1 MMDDQEKRRSPVVIP
16 ELDAEVEPSPEPDPG
31 DASAPS
37 AFPFDGTTDSLLPER
52 TDRGAGS
59 RENAT
64 GERFYGVYPAL
75 VVQLRDPVPPQMS
88 QVGIRL
94 PWLSDDDGL
103 ELWARYAGPAS
114 GHASGAWFL
123 PDIGDE
129 VLVAFEG
136 GDLRRPYVLGGLW
149 NGRDV
154 PPETLEAGAAGQPRS
169 ITTRGGARILLEDGP
184 EGGRISIET
193 PWGHSVLLATGPD
206 GGETRVRDAAGS
218 ELRLGGG
225 EVTIQAPLR
234 VTVAAST
241 VELEAGM
248 VDVRAG
254 LTRFT
259 GVVQCDTLITNSV
272 VSSSYTP
279 GAGNVW

>member
-1 MMDDQEKRRSPVVIP
+1 MDDQEKRRSPVII
-16 ELDAEVEPSPEPDPG
+16 PDPG
-31 DASAPS
+31 
-37 AFPFDGTTDSLLPER
+37 
-52 TDRGAGS
+52 AGS
-59 RENAT
+59 PEDPT
-64 GERFYGVYPAL
+64 GGRFYGVYPGL

-88 QVGIRL
+88 QVAIQL
-94 PWLSDDDGL
+94 PWLDDDHGL

-114 GHASGAWFL
+114 GTASGAWFL

-136 GDLRRPYVLGGLW
+136 GDLRRPYVLGALW
-149 NGRDV
+149 NRRDA
-154 PPETLEAGAAGQPRS
+154 PPETLEAGAASQPRS

-193 PWGHSVLLATGPD
+193 PWGHSLLLATGPD

-218 ELRLGGG
+218 ELRLAGG
-225 EVTIQAPLR
+225 EVSIQAALR
-234 VTVAAST
+234 VTVSAST
-241 VELEAGM
+241 VELDAGM

-254 LTRFT
+254 MTRFT
-259 GVVQCDTLITNSV
+259 GVVQCETLITNSV

-279 GAGNVW
+279 GAGNIW